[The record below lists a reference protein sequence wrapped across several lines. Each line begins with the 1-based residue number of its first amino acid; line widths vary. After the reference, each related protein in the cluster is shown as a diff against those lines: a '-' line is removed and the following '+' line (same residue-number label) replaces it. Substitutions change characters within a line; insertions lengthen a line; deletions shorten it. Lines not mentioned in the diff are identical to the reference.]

1 MYRGLMRALADRYR
15 VIALDNR
22 GHGASEGPHDPAL
35 YGAGTHMA
43 EDVVRLMDHLGV
55 GRADVM
61 GYSMGAWITGH
72 LAVRHPERL
81 RSAIFGGLG
90 MTHEMPLE
98 RWYRELRI
106 RRVGE
111 GPSEVQ
117 RMVIARDLLSRRG

>member
-1 MYRGLMRALADRYR
+1 
-15 VIALDNR
+15 
-22 GHGASEGPHDPAL
+22 
-35 YGAGTHMA
+35 
-43 EDVVRLMDHLGV
+43 
-55 GRADVM
+55 
-61 GYSMGAWITGH
+61 
-72 LAVRHPERL
+72 
-81 RSAIFGGLG
+81 